1 MISPFDTEWEVEEIR
16 KECEGIKMSK
26 GPEAKL
32 KAECRAW
39 LREQGAYVFS
49 PVQMGYGAATV
60 DDLVC
65 IEGRFFGIEYKVQP
79 KKPTPRQEKTLEEI
93 LEAGG
98 IVCVIYD
105 FEELKKIVRQS
116 TDVL

>member
-1 MISPFDTEWEVEEIR
+1 
-16 KECEGIKMSK
+16 MSK

-49 PVQMGYGAATV
+49 PVQVGLGSTTL

-65 IEGRFFGIEYKVQP
+65 WKGQFWAFEYKRP
-79 KKPTPRQEKTLEEI
+79 DTCPEPTPRQFSVMGQIRMAKGR
-93 LEAGG
+93 AHA
-98 IVCVIYD
+98 IYSLD
-105 FEELKKIVRQS
+105 NLKGWLL
-116 TDVL
+116 D

>member
-1 MISPFDTEWEVEEIR
+1 MA
-16 KECEGIKMSK
+16 K

-39 LREQGAYVFS
+39 MRFIGAYVFS

-65 IEGRFFGIEYKVQP
+65 LKGKFVALEYKAEG
-79 KKPTPRQEKTLEEI
+79 KNPTPRQETTMQEI
-93 LEAGG
+93 SRAGG
-98 IVCVIYD
+98 FVRCIWSLD
-105 FEELKKIVRQS
+105 DLQSELKSLR
-116 TDVL
+116 